1 MTTSVNAVNSQDE
14 DLKVDMRVITSKG
27 RFGIITGFKDDRTA
41 IVRFGDKLYDIF
53 KEELLKASDSTQ
65 LEVYYTNNLSNVELD
80 KTIIHIHK
88 RTAIFDISNPLE
100 SKAYKECKRL
110 LNTRYP
116 KSNILITLINIL

>member
-1 MTTSVNAVNSQDE
+1 MQPELNTVINPEELEIN
-14 DLKVDMRVITSKG
+14 KRVITSKG
-27 RFGIITGFKDDRTA
+27 RFGVITGFKDERTA

-53 KEELLKASDSTQ
+53 KEELLLASSSTQ
-65 LEVYYTNNLSNVELD
+65 LEVYFTNNLSNSELD
-80 KTIIHIHK
+80 KTIVHIHK
-88 RTAIFDISNPLE
+88 RTAVFDISNPLE

>member
-1 MTTSVNAVNSQDE
+1 MQPELNTVINPEELEIN
-14 DLKVDMRVITSKG
+14 KRVITSKG
-27 RFGIITGFKDDRTA
+27 RFGVIVGFKDERTA

-53 KEELLKASDSTQ
+53 KEELLLASNSTQ
-65 LEVYYTNNLSNVELD
+65 LEVYFTNNLSDSELD
-80 KTIIHIHK
+80 KTIVHIHK
-88 RTAIFDISNPLE
+88 RTAVFDISNPLE